1 MTDATLKQFVLDELA
16 WRPQIDS
23 AHIGVTANDGVVTLT
38 GYVPCF
44 AQKLEVENVVKK
56 VVGVRGVAEELEVRY
71 PGDYSTKD
79 DEIAQRALNSLAWDA
94 VVPKDCVKVTVENGM
109 VTLTGEVSW
118 QFERISAENAVRTL
132 YGVLGVINNITLRNQ
147 PQPSDVKSRIESALK
162 RNAELDS
169 EAIDVSVNAG
179 TVTLDGTVDSWSA
192 RDEAEDAAWSA
203 PGVKSVRDRL
213 SVG

>member
-1 MTDATLKQFVLDELA
+1 MNDATLKQYVLDELA

-38 GYVPCF
+38 AFVPSF
-44 AQKLEVENVVKK
+44 AQKIAAENVVKK

-79 DEIAQRALNSLAWDA
+79 DEIAQRALNSLGWDA
-94 VVPKDCVKVTVENGM
+94 VVPKNSVKVTVEKGM
-109 VTLTGEVSW
+109 VILTGEVSW

-147 PQPSDVKSRIESALK
+147 PQPADVKSRIESALK
-162 RNAELDS
+162 RNAS
-169 EAIDVSVNAG
+169 S
-179 TVTLDGTVDSWSA
+179 TA
-192 RDEAEDAAWSA
+192 R
-203 PGVKSVRDRL
+203 L
-213 SVG
+213 